1 MVLAAISAT
10 PVPVLVLQ
18 AGITLALLINAGL
31 RVLRYLGAIL
41 IRFRTW
47 YVGWRKS
54 PAPVKHRSV

>member
-1 MVLAAISAT
+1 MVLAAITAT
-10 PVPVLVLQ
+10 PIPVLVLL
-18 AGITLALLINAGL
+18 AGIVLALLLNAAL

-47 YVGWRKS
+47 YAGWRKS